1 MKYLDSPRLY
11 CYPPSRMSRR
21 SPLDLRLYL
30 VTDAPERCRY
40 GLLETVKR
48 AVQGGVTV
56 VQYRREHADDETMLA
71 EARPLRE
78 YLRSV
83 GIPFIVN
90 NEVELALALDADGV
104 HVGQGD
110 MPAAEVRRLVGDNMI
125 IGLSVSNAEEMR
137 AVDPAIVDYVGC
149 GPVFTTATK
158 PDAAPA
164 VGIEG
169 WAALSALS
177 PLPLVAIGGINVER
191 ARAIRAAGRCDGVAV
206 VSAICAA
213 EDPAAAAQQ
222 LLSTQI

>member
-1 MKYLDSPRLY
+1 MSCR
-11 CYPPSRMSRR
+11 PS
-21 SPLDLRLYL
+21 LDLRLYL

-40 GLLETVKR
+40 GLQETVKR

-56 VQYRREHADDETMLA
+56 VQYRREHADAETMLQ
-71 EARPLRE
+71 EARPLRD

-110 MPAAEVRRLVGDNMI
+110 MPAAEVRRRVGGKML

-149 GPVFTTATK
+149 GPVFSTATK

-164 VGIEG
+164 VGMEG
-169 WAALSALS
+169 WRELSALS

-191 ARAIRAAGRCDGVAV
+191 ARAIRAAGRCDGIAV

-213 EDPAAAAQQ
+213 EDPAAAAKQ

>member
-1 MKYLDSPRLY
+1 
-11 CYPPSRMSRR
+11 MSSR

-40 GLLETVKR
+40 GLSETVKR

-56 VQYRREHADDETMLA
+56 VQYRRENADYETMLH

-90 NEVELALALDADGV
+90 NEVELALELDADGI
-104 HVGQGD
+104 HVGQSD
-110 MPAAEVRRLVGDNMI
+110 MPPAEVRRLVGEKML
-125 IGLSVSNAEEMR
+125 IGLSVSNEAEMR

-164 VGIEG
+164 VGVEG
-169 WAALSALS
+169 WAVLSALS
-177 PLPLVAIGGINVER
+177 PLPLVAIGGINAER

-206 VSAICAA
+206 VSAICGA
-213 EDPAAAAQQ
+213 EDPAAASAE

>member
-1 MKYLDSPRLY
+1 MNSRL
-11 CYPPSRMSRR
+11 
-21 SPLDLRLYL
+21 PLDLRLYL

-56 VQYRREHADDETMLA
+56 VQYRREHADYETMLQ

-83 GIPFIVN
+83 GVPFIVN
-90 NEVELALALDADGV
+90 NEVELALELQADGI
-104 HVGQGD
+104 HVGQSD
-110 MPAAEVRRLVGDNMI
+110 MPAAEVRRRVGEDML
-125 IGLSVSNAEEMR
+125 IGLSVSNAAEMR
-137 AVDPAIVDYVGC
+137 AVPADIVDYVGC
-149 GPVFTTATK
+149 GPVFNTATK

-164 VGIEG
+164 VGVEG
-169 WAALSALS
+169 WAELSAFC

-213 EDPAAAAQQ
+213 ESPVAAARE
-222 LLSTQI
+222 LLSTQL

>member
-1 MKYLDSPRLY
+1 MSPRA
-11 CYPPSRMSRR
+11 PH
-21 SPLDLRLYL
+21 DLRLYL

-56 VQYRREHADDETMLA
+56 VQYRREHADFETMLQ

-78 YLRSV
+78 YLHSV

-110 MPAAEVRRLVGDNMI
+110 MPAAEVRRRVGEKML
-125 IGLSVSNAEEMR
+125 IGLSVSNEEEML

-164 VGIEG
+164 VGPDG
-169 WAALSALS
+169 WARLSAMS
-177 PLPLVAIGGINVER
+177 PLPLVAIGGINAER

-206 VSAICAA
+206 VSAICGA
-213 EDPAAAAQQ
+213 EDPAAASAE

>member
-1 MKYLDSPRLY
+1 
-11 CYPPSRMSRR
+11 MSSR

-56 VQYRREHADDETMLA
+56 VQYRREHADYETMLH
-71 EARPLRE
+71 EARSLRE

-90 NEVELALALDADGV
+90 NEVELALELEADGI
-104 HVGQGD
+104 HVGQSD
-110 MPAAEVRRLVGDNMI
+110 MPPAEVRRLVGEEML
-125 IGLSVSNAEEMR
+125 IGLSVSNEAEMR
-137 AVDPAIVDYVGC
+137 AVNPSIVDYVGC

-206 VSAICAA
+206 VSAICGA
-213 EDPAAAAQQ
+213 EDPAAAAEK

>member
-1 MKYLDSPRLY
+1 
-11 CYPPSRMSRR
+11 MSFR
-21 SPLDLRLYL
+21 SCPDLRLYL

-40 GLLETVKR
+40 GVLETVKR

-56 VQYRREHADDETMLA
+56 VQYRRENADYETMLQ

-90 NEVELALALDADGV
+90 NEVELALELEADGV

-110 MPAAEVRRLVGDNMI
+110 MPPAEVRRLVGEKML
-125 IGLSVSNAEEMR
+125 IGLSVSNEAEMR
-137 AVDPAIVDYVGC
+137 AVDPALVDYVGC

-177 PLPLVAIGGINVER
+177 PLPLVAIGGINAER

-206 VSAICAA
+206 VSAICGA
-213 EDPAAAAQQ
+213 EDPAAASAE

>member
-1 MKYLDSPRLY
+1 
-11 CYPPSRMSRR
+11 MSFR

-56 VQYRREHADDETMLA
+56 VQYRREHADYETMLQ

-78 YLRSV
+78 YLRTV

-90 NEVELALALDADGV
+90 NEVELARELDADGI

-110 MPAAEVRRLVGDNMI
+110 MPAAEVRRLVGEKML
-125 IGLSVSNAEEMR
+125 IGLSVSNEAEMR

-164 VGIEG
+164 VGVEG

-206 VSAICAA
+206 VSAICGA
-213 EDPAAAAQQ
+213 EDPAAASAE

>member
-1 MKYLDSPRLY
+1 
-11 CYPPSRMSRR
+11 MSSR

-56 VQYRREHADDETMLA
+56 VQYRREHADYETMLA
-71 EARPLRE
+71 EARPLRD

-90 NEVELALALDADGV
+90 NEVELARELDADGV

-110 MPAAEVRRLVGDNMI
+110 MPAAEVRRLVGDNMM

-169 WAALSALS
+169 WAELSVLS

-191 ARAIRAAGRCDGVAV
+191 ARAIRAAGRCDGVAI

-213 EDPAAAAQQ
+213 EDPAAAAKQ

>member
-1 MKYLDSPRLY
+1 MNSRL
-11 CYPPSRMSRR
+11 
-21 SPLDLRLYL
+21 PLDLRLYL

-56 VQYRREHADDETMLA
+56 VQYRREHADYETMLQ

-83 GIPFIVN
+83 GVPFIVN
-90 NEVELALALDADGV
+90 NEVELALELQADGI
-104 HVGQGD
+104 HVGQRD
-110 MPAAEVRRLVGDNMI
+110 MPAAEVRRRVGKDML
-125 IGLSVSNAEEMR
+125 IGLSVSNAAEMR
-137 AVDPAIVDYVGC
+137 AVNPAVVDYVGC
-149 GPVFTTATK
+149 GPVFSTATK

-164 VGIEG
+164 VGVEG
-169 WAALSALS
+169 WAELSALC
-177 PLPLVAIGGINVER
+177 PLPLVAIGGINAER

-213 EDPAAAAQQ
+213 ESPAAAARE
-222 LLSTQI
+222 LLSTQL

>member
-1 MKYLDSPRLY
+1 
-11 CYPPSRMSRR
+11 MSLR

-56 VQYRREHADDETMLA
+56 VQYRREHADHETMLQ

-90 NEVELALALDADGV
+90 NEVELARELDADGV

-110 MPAAEVRRLVGDNMI
+110 MPAAEVRRRVGEKMR
-125 IGLSVSNAEEMR
+125 IGLSVSNESEMR
-137 AVDPAIVDYVGC
+137 AVDPAVVDYVGC
-149 GPVFTTATK
+149 GPVFSTATK

-164 VGIEG
+164 VGVEG

-213 EDPAAAAQQ
+213 EDPADAAEQ

>member
-1 MKYLDSPRLY
+1 
-11 CYPPSRMSRR
+11 MSFR

-71 EARPLRE
+71 EARPLRD

-90 NEVELALALDADGV
+90 NEVELARELDADGI

-110 MPAAEVRRLVGDNMI
+110 MPAAEVRRRVGGKML

-169 WAALSALS
+169 WAELSALS

-213 EDPAAAAQQ
+213 EDPAAAAKQ

>member
-1 MKYLDSPRLY
+1 MNPRL
-11 CYPPSRMSRR
+11 
-21 SPLDLRLYL
+21 SPDLRLYL
-30 VTDAPERCRY
+30 VTDAPESCRY

-125 IGLSVSNAEEMR
+125 IGLSVSNAEEML
-137 AVDPAIVDYVGC
+137 AVNPSIVDYVGC

>member
-1 MKYLDSPRLY
+1 MN
-11 CYPPSRMSRR
+11 SRF
-21 SPLDLRLYL
+21 PLDLRLYL

-56 VQYRREHADDETMLA
+56 VQYRREHADYETMLQ

-90 NEVELALALDADGV
+90 NEVELALELEADGI
-104 HVGQGD
+104 HVGQSD
-110 MPAAEVRRLVGDNMI
+110 MPAEEVRRKVGEKMR
-125 IGLSVSNAEEMR
+125 IGLSVSNAAEMR
-137 AVDPAIVDYVGC
+137 AVNPAVVDYVGC
-149 GPVFTTATK
+149 GPVFNTATK

-164 VGIEG
+164 VGLEG
-169 WAALSALS
+169 WAELSALC

-191 ARAIRAAGRCDGVAV
+191 ARAIRAAGRCNGVAV

-213 EDPAAAAQQ
+213 ESPAAAARELLFTQ
-222 LLSTQI
+222 L